1 MPSGTRRRD
10 LAATAN
16 RLSRSYSESM
26 IVFFV
31 HFSDGPLDEL
41 KARITERYPKTQ
53 HYQLSKNTYLVR
65 DHSICEQVAH
75 NIGICGPTRVDG
87 TTGIVHRL
95 GRRVGYSGFYDRS
108 VWEWLDL
115 AAAA

>member
-16 RLSRSYSESM
+16 RLIRSYSESM

-41 KARITERYPKTQ
+41 KARITERYPNAQ

-75 NIGICGPTRVDG
+75 NIGISGRDRIEG

-95 GRRVGYSGFYDRS
+95 GRRVSYSGFYDRS

-115 AAAA
+115 AEAA

>member
-1 MPSGTRRRD
+1 MSFGARRRG
-10 LAATAN
+10 LAVTAN
-16 RLSRSYSESM
+16 RLIRSYSESM

-41 KARITERYPKTQ
+41 KARITERYPNAQ
-53 HYQLSKNTYLVR
+53 HYQLSKDTYLVR

-87 TTGIVHRL
+87 TTGIVSRL
-95 GRRVGYSGFYDRS
+95 GRRVWYSGFYDRS

-115 AAAA
+115 AEAA